1 MAQNVYIGLA
11 VSANNNSALV
21 TATFDGVSITTATGD
36 FALSA
41 LPGSLSIYQGAS
53 GTSTVTITPQN
64 GFSDS
69 VSLSASGLPSGVTAS
84 FSPNPATATSTL
96 TLAASGTAT
105 TGTVTV
111 TITGTS
117 GSLTHTTTVNLTVNV
132 APNFPPGWLDAD
144 VGSVGTA
151 GSASYANGTF
161 TVKASGKWIWDVAD
175 GMHFVYQSFS
185 GNGTIVARV
194 VSVQGSTY
202 PEAGVMIRETL
213 GANSAHAYTAYEP
226 YPGPS
231 IYLYSRASTGGT
243 TASQSS
249 AVSGLPYWVKLV
261 RSGSTFSGYA
271 SSDGVNWVQVG
282 SSRTISMSQNVYIG
296 LAVSANNNSALVTA
310 TFDNVSITVPVP
322 DFALLASPGNLSIMQ
337 GASGTSTVTITPQN
351 GFSGSVSLSAS
362 GVPSGVTASFSP
374 NPTTATSTLTLAAS
388 GTATTGTATVAI
400 TGTSGSLTH
409 TTTVNLTVNVA
420 PNFPPGWLEAD
431 VGSVGTAGSA
441 SYANGAFTVKAS
453 GKWIWDVADGMHFV
467 YQAFSGDGTIVARVV
482 SAQGSVYPQAGVMI
496 RETLATGSVHAH
508 AAYQPYP
515 GPSVYFYS
523 RASSGGTTVAQ
534 GTAVSGLPYW
544 VKLVRSGSTFSS
556 YASANGVNWVQ
567 LGSSR
572 TINMSQNVYIG
583 LAVSANNNSAL
594 VTATFDNVSID

>member
-1 MAQNVYIGLA
+1 
-11 VSANNNSALV
+11 
-21 TATFDGVSITTATGD
+21 
-36 FALSA
+36 
-41 LPGSLSIYQGAS
+41 
-53 GTSTVTITPQN
+53 
-64 GFSDS
+64 
-69 VSLSASGLPSGVTAS
+69 
-84 FSPNPATATSTL
+84 
-96 TLAASGTAT
+96 
-105 TGTVTV
+105 
-111 TITGTS
+111 
-117 GSLTHTTTVNLTVNV
+117 
-132 APNFPPGWLDAD
+132 
-144 VGSVGTA
+144 
-151 GSASYANGTF
+151 
-161 TVKASGKWIWDVAD
+161 
-175 GMHFVYQSFS
+175 
-185 GNGTIVARV
+185 
-194 VSVQGSTY
+194 
-202 PEAGVMIRETL
+202 
-213 GANSAHAYTAYEP
+213 
-226 YPGPS
+226 
-231 IYLYSRASTGGT
+231 
-243 TASQSS
+243 
-249 AVSGLPYWVKLV
+249 
-261 RSGSTFSGYA
+261 
-271 SSDGVNWVQVG
+271 VNWVQVG